1 MNPHASVLAMS
12 AQARRQRLFRL
23 VAISLGVLAGLL
35 VLELGL
41 RLLGYAGAADRTHR
55 VFDPRYGT
63 VQKDSWIF
71 DFEID
76 PARHHAVELR
86 GQHIPLAKPAG
97 ERRVLFIGD
106 SGTAG
111 AFLPIEQSFPLR
123 FEQLLRG
130 RDPDT
135 RVRAINAGVWGMT
148 TIDEYHLLRDKL
160 LPLQP
165 DVVVLGLFMAND
177 INFNLGHRQR
187 RLHHRAPPLL
197 DGLRRHSALGHLLF
211 LQALALNQRFRVF
224 EAEDLGSRWVPIELS
239 LVDERGMSMLSYPA
253 GEVALYM
260 REPSALVDE
269 AFAVL
274 RDVLAQLQRLGRDAG
289 FELRVLLIPTPSA
302 VTGRLNVLHHPNIL
316 HELRSA
322 GVRVQSADLDFGLP
336 TRRVLSICEE
346 LDLPCV
352 DSTRRLAK
360 LGLSAFFEG
369 DEHPSAAAHG
379 LLAEALLS
387 P

>member
-1 MNPHASVLAMS
+1 V
-12 AQARRQRLFRL
+12 RRPRLFRL
-23 VAISLGVLAGLL
+23 GAVSLGVLAALL

-41 RLLGYAGAADRTHR
+41 RVLGYSGAADRSQR
-55 VFDPRYGT
+55 VFDPRYGQ

-71 DFEID
+71 DFQID
-76 PARHHAVELR
+76 PTRHHAVELR
-86 GQHIPLAKPAG
+86 GQHIPLDKPAG
-97 ERRVLFIGD
+97 ELRVLFIGD

-123 FEQLLRG
+123 FQQLLRQ

-165 DVVVLGLFMAND
+165 DVVVVGLFMAND

-187 RLHHRAPPLL
+187 RLRQRAPRLL
-197 DGLRRHSALGHLLF
+197 DGLRRRSALGHLLF
-211 LQALALNQRFRVF
+211 LQALALNQRFRLF
-224 EAEDLGSRWVPIELS
+224 DADDLGSSWVPVELS

-274 RDVLAQLQRLGRDAG
+274 RDVLAQLQGLGRSAG

-316 HELRSA
+316 HELRGA

-336 TRRVLSICEE
+336 TRRVLSICRE
-346 LDLPCV
+346 LELPCV
-352 DSTRRLAK
+352 DPTRRLAK
-360 LGLSAFFEG
+360 LGLAAFFEG
-369 DEHPSAAAHG
+369 DEHPSATAHG

-387 P
+387 Q